1 MDLSVRSIN
10 TNSPQASTAK
20 PCFSSIPLNLR
31 LEYDYST
38 LGSLE
43 LQAQALETLQ
53 QFFEFV
59 QDTFVRGLEIGR
71 SFRQILQELCEENG
85 STEGSERFN
94 EWLESSD
101 FGGSTWMAR
110 SLIQISQWFDGQRQR
125 IQKLILNSVQSWSV
139 SAVKELTKI
148 GDENLLVKLLKAG
161 KQTVASIRQTQKTIT
176 LGQPATLAD
185 WRLISYASCEMDE
198 ESLATLQTEAQRLAQ
213 MSQPDAA
220 EPVVLTDHV
229 VEAVQTLTDWNISK
243 LIKPQPKRK
252 TNFAV
257 TAFLANCG
265 DPDEEIPEAQ
275 LQWIERGLGLNA
287 KASQEFRACVQNL
300 AQADAGN
307 SANVIPKHHHLQKV
321 LSAMMQKLTP
331 VVPQSQQSDRLAE
344 LERQV
349 KHLTAQLKEAD
360 KATALIHGLQAQRDR
375 LERENQQLQKLI
387 HENAQKDLDMH
398 LLQQQIEHLET
409 TRSDE
414 VLEQLKEQNQQLLTQ
429 LEEMQQHY
437 DALVSE
443 MAAKE
448 SSMKY
453 ADNSQLSAKV
463 MALEIQL
470 AEAHRSLEQ
479 DKPAPQPLTVGS
491 YVRIVKHDTRKY
503 CDRLGQVVQLPEES
517 DTLNR
522 FQVQLSGEKTRII
535 CYSEQMEAVEVFLPP
550 PDTFV
555 AVEEAQQQVRSVA
568 EEKQLQIDELQFSL
582 AQATET
588 IARYKDPQKNPKFLQ
603 WQEQVTQLNAK
614 LYDTKKQLTQ
624 LQQENQELKAKIGW
638 ELSPLGQIQRS

>member
-1 MDLSVRSIN
+1 MN
-10 TNSPQASTAK
+10 KGQASTAK
-20 PCFSSIPLNLR
+20 PCFSPIPLNLR
-31 LEYDYST
+31 LDYDYSHF
-38 LGSLE
+38 GSPE
-43 LQAQALETLQ
+43 LQTIAQETLQ
-53 QFFEFV
+53 QFFGFV
-59 QDTFVRGLEIGR
+59 HHTFVRGLEIGR
-71 SFRQILQELCEENG
+71 SFRQILQELCEENS
-85 STEGSERFN
+85 STEGVQRFN

-110 SLIQISQWFDGQRQR
+110 SLIQISQWFDSQRQR

-176 LGQPATLAD
+176 LGQPATIAD

-198 ESLATLQTEAQRLAQ
+198 ESLATLQAEALRLAQ

-220 EPVVLTDHV
+220 EPVVLTDHL
-229 VEAVQTLTDWNISK
+229 VEAVQTLTDWNIDK
-243 LIKPQPKRK
+243 LIKPEPKRK
-252 TNFAV
+252 TNSAI

-265 DPDEEIPEAQ
+265 DPDEVVPEAQ
-275 LQWIERGLGLNA
+275 LQWIERGLGLDA
-287 KASQEFRACVQNL
+287 KAAQEFRACVQNL
-300 AQADAGN
+300 AQGEAGN
-307 SANVIPKHHHLQKV
+307 SANVIPRYHHLQKA
-321 LSAMMQKLTP
+321 LGMMQKLAP

-349 KHLTAQLKEAD
+349 RDLTAQLKEAD
-360 KATALIHGLQAQRDR
+360 KAAALIHALQAQRDR
-375 LERENQQLQKLI
+375 LERENQQLQTLLQ
-387 HENAQKDLDMH
+387 ENAQKDLEIH
-398 LLQQQIEHLET
+398 LLEQQLAQVEA

-414 VLEQLKEQNQQLLTQ
+414 LLKQLKEQNQQLLIQ
-429 LEEMQQHY
+429 LEEMQQSY

-453 ADNSQLSAKV
+453 ADNSQLATKV

-479 DKPAPQPLTVGS
+479 QKPAPQPLTVGS
-491 YVRIVKHDTRKY
+491 YVRIVNHDNRKY
-503 CDRLGQVVQLPEES
+503 CDRLGQVVQLPEEN

-522 FQVQLSGEKTRII
+522 FQIQLSGEKTRII
-535 CYSEQMEAVEVFLPP
+535 CYGEQMEAVEVFLPP
-550 PDTFV
+550 MDTFV
-555 AVEEAQQQVRSVA
+555 PVEEAQQQIRSVT
-568 EEKQLQIDELQFSL
+568 EEKQLQIEELQHSL

-588 IARYKDPQKNPKFLQ
+588 IARYKDPQNNPQVLQ
-603 WQEQVTQLNAK
+603 WQQQVTQLNAK

-624 LQQENQELKAKIGW
+624 LQQENQELKKRLDW
-638 ELSPLGQIQRS
+638 ELSPLGQVQRS

>member
-1 MDLSVRSIN
+1 M
-10 TNSPQASTAK
+10 NSLPASTAK

-31 LEYDYST
+31 LEYDYSN
-38 LGSLE
+38 LGSPE
-43 LQAQALETLQ
+43 LQAQAQETLQ
-53 QFFEFV
+53 QFFSFV
-59 QDTFVRGLEIGR
+59 HHTFVRGLEIGR

-85 STEGSERFN
+85 STEGSQRFD

-139 SAVKELTKI
+139 SALKELTKI
-148 GDENLLVKLLKAG
+148 GDEHLLVKLLKAG
-161 KQTVASIRQTQKTIT
+161 KQTVASIRQTRKTIA
-176 LGQPATLAD
+176 LGQPATIAD

-198 ESLATLQTEAQRLAQ
+198 ESLATLQAEAQRLAQ
-213 MSQPDAA
+213 MSQPEAA
-220 EPVVLTDHV
+220 APVVLTDHL

-243 LIKPQPKRK
+243 LIKPQHQRK
-252 TNFAV
+252 SNQGIAN
-257 TAFLANCG
+257 FLANAG
-265 DPDEEIPEAQ
+265 EPDEEVAEAQ
-275 LQWIERGLGLNA
+275 LQWIERGLGLDA
-287 KASQEFRACVQNL
+287 RASQEFRACVQNL
-300 AQADAGN
+300 AQGEAGN
-307 SANVIPKHHHLQKV
+307 SANVIPKHRHLQQA
-321 LSAMMQKLTP
+321 LSRMQKLAP
-331 VVPQSQQSDRLAE
+331 VVPQPQQSERLAE

-349 KHLTAQLKEAD
+349 RDLSAQLKEAD

-375 LERENQQLQKLI
+375 LEQENLKLQALI
-387 HENAQKDLDMH
+387 QENAQKDLNMH
-398 LLQQQIEHLET
+398 LLQQQIEHFEVS
-409 TRSDE
+409 RSDE
-414 VLEQLKEQNQQLLTQ
+414 VLEQLKQQNQQLLIQ
-429 LEEMQQHY
+429 LEEMQQRY
-437 DALVSE
+437 EALVSE

-470 AEAHRSLEQ
+470 AEAHRALEQ

-491 YVRIVKHDTRKY
+491 YVRILKHDTRKY
-503 CDRLGQVVQLPEES
+503 CDRLGQIVKLPEES

-535 CYSEQMEAVEVFLPP
+535 CYSEQMEPVEVFLPP
-550 PDTFV
+550 MDTFV
-555 AVEEAQQQVRSVA
+555 AVEQAQEQIRSVA
-568 EEKQLQIDELQFSL
+568 EEKQLQIDELQSSL

-588 IARYKDPQKNPKFLQ
+588 IARYKDPQKNPQVLQ

-624 LQQENQELKAKIGW
+624 IQQENQQLKEKIGW
-638 ELSPLGQIQRS
+638 ELSPLGQMQRS